1 MSGGGVELR
10 DAVVL
15 VTGSSSGIGRAT
27 ALAFD
32 RAGARVALAARRAE
46 RLEESATS
54 MRDALVVQTDLGDA
68 TQAIAMVER
77 TVAHFGGLD
86 VLVNNAGTAVLA
98 RSDVLE
104 APDLE
109 RVLASN
115 FVGHAVATGRAAQ
128 HMRRAGRG
136 HVVNVTSP
144 AAWMGSPLLA
154 GYAASKA
161 ALSGWTRTLQGEWA
175 GTGIF
180 VSEYVPGLFA
190 TEIGTGAADA
200 SGLGVGHVD
209 VLSSPIR
216 HRIARPWSRPRP
228 PEEAGAQIVDLV
240 RRPRPIRYSSP
251 SIRLI
256 TWACRFPRIRR
267 ALGDEMARALREQLA
282 LSVFSEP
289 EQGPGSLDSPTSGT
303 R

>member
-46 RLEESATS
+46 RLEESAT
-54 MRDALVVQTDLGDA
+54 
-68 TQAIAMVER
+68 IAMVER